1 MDNTHHSASRRAV
14 LAGLGAAIA
23 GIAFAD
29 PARAQLLGGGLGG
42 LLGKASDSALD
53 KLAQQGAF
61 YGDPAVRIGLP
72 VLGSLSGLGGGLGGS
87 LGGTLGS
94 LGGTLGSVLGT
105 AEKQGLLDGLMRQ
118 LNDAAGVAAGAAK
131 PMFRTAIS
139 KLLITDVPGI
149 VRQNDGATQYLKRS
163 AGDQLGL
170 KLRPMIDTALGQV
183 GAFRTF
189 DGLAKTSSL
198 VRAAGLTRGALGKSV
213 TDQALNGIFRY
224 IGGEEGRLR
233 ANPLGPAGSLLDGL
247 LKGH

>member
-53 KLAQQGAF
+53 KLAQPGAF

-72 VLGSLSGLGGGLGGS
+72 VLGSLSGLGGGLG
-87 LGGTLGS
+87 GS

-139 KLLITDVPGI
+139 KLSITDVPGI

-198 VRAAGLTRGALGKSV
+198 VRAAGLTRVALGKSV

>member
-1 MDNTHHSASRRAV
+1 MDNTHHIASRRAL

-23 GIAFAD
+23 GTAFA
-29 PARAQLLGGGLGG
+29 PSAQAQLLGGGLGGGLGG

-53 KLAQQGAF
+53 KLAQPGAF
-61 YGDPAVRIGLP
+61 YGDPAVRISLP
-72 VLGSLSGLGGGLGGS
+72 ILGSLSGLGGGLGGS

-94 LGGTLGSVLGT
+94 VLGT
-105 AEKQGLLDGLMRQ
+105 AGKEGLLDGLMRK
-118 LNDAAGVAAGAAK
+118 LNDAAGIAAGAAK

-139 KLLITDVPGI
+139 KLSITDVPGI
-149 VRQNDGATQYLKRS
+149 VQHNDGATQYLKRS

-170 KLRPMIDTALGQV
+170 KLRPMIDTALVQV
-183 GAFRTF
+183 GAFRML
-189 DGLAKTSSL
+189 DGLGKTSSL
-198 VRAAGLTRGALGKSV
+198 VRGAGLTRGMLGRSV
-213 TDQALNGIFRY
+213 ADQALNGIFRY

>member
-1 MDNTHHSASRRAV
+1 MDNTHHSASRRSV

-53 KLAQQGAF
+53 KLAQPGAF

-72 VLGSLSGLGGGLGGS
+72 VLGSLSGLGGGLG
-87 LGGTLGS
+87 GS

-139 KLLITDVPGI
+139 KLSITDVPGI

-163 AGDQLGL
+163 AGDQLVL

>member
-53 KLAQQGAF
+53 KLAQPGAF

-72 VLGSLSGLGGGLGGS
+72 VLGSLSGLGGGLG
-87 LGGTLGS
+87 GS

-118 LNDAAGVAAGAAK
+118 LNDAAGVAAGAAN

-139 KLLITDVPGI
+139 KLSITDVPGI

-213 TDQALNGIFRY
+213 TDQTLNGIFRY

>member
-23 GIAFAD
+23 GIALAD

-53 KLAQQGAF
+53 KLAQPGAF
-61 YGDPAVRIGLP
+61 YGDPAVRIALP
-72 VLGSLSGLGGGLGGS
+72 VLGSLSGLGGGLG
-87 LGGTLGS
+87 GS

-139 KLLITDVPGI
+139 KLSITDVPGI

>member
-1 MDNTHHSASRRAV
+1 MDNTHHSASRRVV

-23 GIAFAD
+23 GIALAD

-53 KLAQQGAF
+53 KLAQPGAF
-61 YGDPAVRIGLP
+61 YGNPAVRIGLP
-72 VLGSLSGLGGGLGGS
+72 VLGSLSGLGGGLG
-87 LGGTLGS
+87 GS

-139 KLLITDVPGI
+139 KLSITDVPGI

-163 AGDQLGL
+163 AGDQLAL